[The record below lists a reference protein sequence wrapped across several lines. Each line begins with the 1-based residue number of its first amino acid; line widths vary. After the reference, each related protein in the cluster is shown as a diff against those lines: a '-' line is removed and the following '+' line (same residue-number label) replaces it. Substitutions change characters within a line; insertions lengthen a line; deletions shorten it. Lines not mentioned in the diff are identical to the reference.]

1 MPRADT
7 LGFQHRRAARQ
18 SSHSRVIGEKVKI
31 AIVAAEIT
39 PWAKAGGLAD
49 VIGALPAAL
58 KQSGAEPAVILPGY
72 RGVLDALKTTP
83 VAENLS
89 VPLGGAFERFDLL
102 RAETRDGV
110 PLYLVNHPGYFDR
123 PGIYGE
129 RGADYPDNLQ
139 RYVMFG
145 RAAALIAAK
154 FIRPD
159 VLHAHDWHAAVA
171 PIVART
177 DPALREALDH
187 TLVVFT
193 VHNLAF
199 QGISEAADFGLLNI
213 DRSYF
218 SVECL
223 EFWGRV
229 NLMKGAI
236 VLADGASTVSPAYAH
251 EVSSDPELGFGLEG
265 VLRHKGSRF
274 VGIINGADYTEW
286 DPAVD
291 PMIAAKYTPARRA
304 GKAACRRALRK
315 LAGLPDR
322 DDAPIVGMVTRMTPQ
337 KGVNLLG
344 DALEAVMDLGVQ
356 VVMLAS
362 GDPALEKFF
371 KAAEER
377 FADQLHVRLAFDN
390 AIAHQIQAGSDI
402 FLMPS
407 RFEPCG
413 LTQMYALKYGTAP
426 LVRAT
431 GGLKDTVA
439 EFDPQRGTGN
449 GFMFTDYRAE
459 ALADAMA
466 RARRLYN
473 DRAAWRRLMDN
484 CFAADF
490 SWTVSARH
498 YLRWFD
504 DLRRAGGA

>member
-1 MPRADT
+1 VRGRA
-7 LGFQHRRAARQ
+7 R
-18 SSHSRVIGEKVKI
+18 KVKI

-58 KQSGAEPAVILPGY
+58 EQSGAEPAVIVPGY
-72 RGVLDALKTTP
+72 RGMLDALKTTP

-89 VPLGGAFERFDLL
+89 VTVGGSSERFDLL
-102 RAETRDGV
+102 QAETRDGV
-110 PLYLVNHPGYFDR
+110 PLYLVNHPRYFNR
-123 PGIYGE
+123 AGIYGE

-145 RAAALIAAK
+145 RAAALAAARFIA
-154 FIRPD
+154 PD

-171 PIVART
+171 PIVARA
-177 DPALREALDH
+177 DPVLREALTR
-187 TLVVFT
+187 TLMIFT
-193 VHNLAF
+193 VHNFAF

-236 VLADGASTVSPAYAH
+236 ALADGVSTVSPTYAR

-265 VLRHKGSRF
+265 VLRAKGDRF
-274 VGIINGADYTEW
+274 VGILNGADYTEW
-286 DPAVD
+286 DPSID
-291 PMIAAKYTPARRA
+291 PLIAANYTPARRE
-304 GKAACRRALRK
+304 GKAICRGALRK

-344 DALEAVMDLGVQ
+344 DALDAVMSLGVQ
-356 VVMLAS
+356 LVMLAS

-377 FADQLHVRLAFDN
+377 FAGQLRVWLAFDN
-390 AIAHQIQAGSDI
+390 ALAHKIQAGSDI

-431 GGLKDTVA
+431 GGLKDTVT

-459 ALADAMA
+459 AMVDAMA
-466 RARRLYN
+466 RARRLHK
-473 DRAAWRRLMDN
+473 DRAAWSRLMDN

-490 SWTVSARH
+490 SWTVSARQ

-504 DLRRAGGA
+504 DLNRARGA

>member
-1 MPRADT
+1 
-7 LGFQHRRAARQ
+7 
-18 SSHSRVIGEKVKI
+18 VKI

-58 KQSGAEPAVILPGY
+58 MQSGAEPAVIVPAY
-72 RGVLDALKTTP
+72 RGMLDALKTTS

-89 VPLGGAFERFDLL
+89 VPVGGSFERFDLL

-110 PLYLVNHPGYFDR
+110 PLYLVNHPRYFNR
-123 PGIYGE
+123 VGIYGE

-145 RAAALIAAK
+145 RAAALAAAR
-154 FIRPD
+154 FIEPD
-159 VLHAHDWHAAVA
+159 VLHAHDWHAAVV
-171 PIVART
+171 PIVARA
-177 DPALREALDH
+177 DPTMREALAR
-187 TLVVFT
+187 TLMVFT

-199 QGISEAADFGLLNI
+199 QGISAATDFRLLNI

-236 VLADGASTVSPAYAH
+236 ALADGVSTVSPTYAR
-251 EVSSDPELGFGLEG
+251 EVSSDPEMGFGLEG
-265 VLRHKGSRF
+265 VLRAKGDRF
-274 VGIINGADYTEW
+274 VGILNGADYTEW
-286 DPAVD
+286 DPSID
-291 PMIAAKYTPARRA
+291 PMIAANYTPARRE
-304 GKAACRRALRK
+304 GKAICRSALRK

-322 DDAPIVGMVTRMTPQ
+322 DDTPIVGMVTRMTPQ

-344 DALEAVMDLGVQ
+344 DALDALMGLGVQ
-356 VVMLAS
+356 LVMLAS
-362 GDPALEKFF
+362 GDPALETFF

-377 FADQLHVRLAFDN
+377 FAGQLRVWLAFDN
-390 AIAHQIQAGSDI
+390 ALAHKIQAGSDI

-431 GGLKDTVA
+431 GGLKDTVT

-449 GFMFTDYRAE
+449 GFMFTDYRA
-459 ALADAMA
+459 DAMVNSMA
-466 RARRLYN
+466 RARRLYE

-490 SWTVSARH
+490 SWTVSARQ
-498 YLRWFD
+498 YLRWFA
-504 DLRRAGGA
+504 DLNRTRRA